1 MAIQVNSVER
11 APSLWFKR
19 VMWWGIATNLA
30 LAIPIVIRPDAMLTA
45 FRLPV
50 PSVIMWPRFAALLLV
65 LLSLFYM
72 PAAVDPDRYRA
83 SAALAV
89 ASRLAGTLFFFLL
102 HRDYWALGAIDLVF
116 LVPLALLLMRLRAAS
131 SAT

>member
-1 MAIQVNSVER
+1 MNSIES
-11 APSLWFKR
+11 APSIWFRRVLWL
-19 VMWWGIATNLA
+19 GIATNLA
-30 LAIPIVIRPDAMLTA
+30 LAIPIVIRPDVMLSA

-72 PAAVDPDRYRA
+72 PAAIDPSRYRA
-83 SAALAV
+83 TAALAV

-102 HRDYWALGAIDLVF
+102 HRDYWVLGAIDLVF
-116 LVPLALLLMRLRAAS
+116 LVPLALLLMQMRAAP
-131 SAT
+131 SAI